1 MWNKG
6 KVDQKKKSDNFSPK
20 IYSMFW
26 IKSKLSPKQFS
37 LSAVI
42 VFDLGISKIVMK
54 LLNGELDRA

>member
-6 KVDQKKKSDNFSPK
+6 EANQKRSDNFSTK